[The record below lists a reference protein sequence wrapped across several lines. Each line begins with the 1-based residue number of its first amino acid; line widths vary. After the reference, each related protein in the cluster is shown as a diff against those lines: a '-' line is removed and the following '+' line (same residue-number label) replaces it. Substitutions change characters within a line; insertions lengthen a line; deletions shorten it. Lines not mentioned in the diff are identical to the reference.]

1 MNNNESQGRISE
13 ETYSEQTAQQNDEYT
28 KRGPVT
34 RDPDF
39 KDRNSGTRIPYIGND
54 DQDIS
59 SNIGD
64 ELPEEDDNEDVK
76 LTQ

>member
-1 MNNNESQGRISE
+1 M
-13 ETYSEQTAQQNDEYT
+13 
-28 KRGPVT
+28 

-59 SNIGD
+59 TNIGD
-64 ELPEEDDNEDVK
+64 DLTEEDDK